1 MQGQGHIW
9 GRRSIHLGIIY
20 GSGHISV
27 IPALSGPFFPK
38 IPSFPLLPCAISLIY
53 VKQVENFAFILKI
66 SVEKFW
72 LEFRKALPLHP
83 LSPFSGV
90 GGTKRKSSLTDC
102 TDRSSTR
109 KRHAPSP
116 CIQGMW
122 VVPGIRCR
130 TVNVILKGALT

>member
-1 MQGQGHIW
+1 MGTEKHTLGYNIW
-9 GRRSIHLGIIY
+9 ERTDIRPRCLIRPVSPENPLSSPPSLLDFFDLCQTSGKFCIY
-20 GSGHISV
+20 I
-27 IPALSGPFFPK
+27 
-38 IPSFPLLPCAISLIY
+38 
-53 VKQVENFAFILKI
+53 EI

-116 CIQGMW
+116 VYSGYVGRVGYKVQNRQCYIEK
-122 VVPGIRCR
+122 V
-130 TVNVILKGALT
+130 L